1 MVIHTMMPVVSAD
14 ELEKAV
20 NMQFGCEIHDITNL
34 LFGDNYYNDSYQG
47 FWYDE
52 LETYEECDDMAEEE
66 IRLRNLVRTYLQ
78 DTIPEFS
85 RVLIDVS
92 W

>member
-1 MVIHTMMPVVSAD
+1 MAIHTMMPVVSAD

-20 NMQFGCEIHDITNL
+20 NAQFGCEITDITNL
-34 LFGDNYYNDSYQG
+34 LFGDDFHNDSYQG

-52 LETYEECDDMAEEE
+52 MEDYHGHSWEEE
-66 IRLRNLVRTYLQ
+66 DEINLRNLVRTYLQ

>member
-1 MVIHTMMPVVSAD
+1 MAIHTMMPVVDAN
-14 ELEKAV
+14 ELERAV
-20 NMQFGCEIHDITNL
+20 NAQFGCEIHDISNL
-34 LFGDNYYNDSYQG
+34 LFGDDFHNDSYQG

-52 LETYEECDDMAEEE
+52 LEVYHGDSWEDEEE
-66 IRLRNLVRTYLQ
+66 IRLRNLVRTYLM

-85 RVLIDVS
+85 RVLVDTS